1 MNYPSQNSMLW
12 QTNYAEPQFQ
22 YRQTLLKEV
31 QGVLKKRKF
40 VFFEIA
46 YGSLMEAYNQLLLA
60 SDLGYIDIQKVNT
73 LKPKFEEIA
82 KMISGLKRSLLM
94 S

>member
-1 MNYPSQNSMLW
+1 
-12 QTNYAEPQFQ
+12 
-22 YRQTLLKEV
+22 
-31 QGVLKKRKF
+31 
-40 VFFEIA
+40 
-46 YGSLMEAYNQLLLA
+46 MEAYNQLLLA

-73 LKPKFEEIA
+73 LKLKFEEIA